1 MRSSD
6 VFALLSWREMTYRA
20 APRLLPVVACI
31 VLPMILG
38 IYWQK
43 VLLSVAVFA
52 LLAISWDILA
62 QTGMI
67 SLGQALF
74 FGLGAYCAGVMNHY
88 WHLPPWVTLPAVTV
102 LGGLISTL
110 LLLPILRL
118 RGIYFSMV
126 TLIVPLMLVR
136 VIEATKIFGGTEGLS
151 GMTPM
156 PSKWIELYLIMAA
169 LLCTLL
175 GFRRMMDSD
184 YGLVL
189 KGINDNDRSVIN
201 AGINIYWFKTQSL
214 FIAGCIV
221 AFCGAFMTHVYMF
234 VGMPVF
240 ALDYSILPIAAA
252 VVGGLGTLAG
262 AAVGAFIL
270 VPLSGHCAGSAV
282 CGSFFTAC
290 FWWCSSSHFPRGYSI
305 ISSASTTSSSDGRRW
320 SNGGRAAVDG
330 GIGEQGLRRRAGAA
344 PGQLRADARGTAGG
358 HRPQR
363 VGQDHPG
370 QRDHA
375 LREAQCRKSDLP
387 GQDD

>member
-1 MRSSD
+1 MKKRRERIDRGIKVRSSD
-6 VFALLSWREMTYRA
+6 VFALLSWREMAYQA
-20 APRLLPVVACI
+20 APRLLPVVACAI
-31 VLPMILG
+31 LPLVLDA
-38 IYWQK
+38 YWQK

-74 FGLGAYCAGVMNHY
+74 FGLGAYCAGVLNHY
-88 WHLPPWVTLPAVTV
+88 WGLPPWLTLPVASVM
-102 LGGLISTL
+102 GGLIATL
-110 LLLPILRL
+110 LLLPVLRL

-151 GMTPM
+151 GMTPLA
-156 PSKWIELYLIMAA
+156 SKWIELYLILAV
-169 LLCTLL
+169 LLCALF

-214 FIAGCIV
+214 FIAGCIG

-252 VVGGLGTLAG
+252 VVGGPGTLAG
-262 AAVGAFIL
+262 AAVGAFVL
-270 VPLSGHCAGSAV
+270 VPLSEAL
-282 CGSFFTAC
+282 
-290 FWWCSSSHFPRGYSI
+290 RGF
-305 ISSASTTSSSDGRRW
+305 G
-320 SNGGRAAVDG
+320 
-330 GIGEQGLRRRAGAA
+330 GLRIVLYGVFLVVFIVALPEGIF
-344 PGQLRADARGTAGG
+344 
-358 HRPQR
+358 HSIQR
-363 VGQDHPG
+363 KYHQFERWV
-370 QRDHA
+370 
-375 LREAQCRKSDLP
+375 EVEK
-387 GQDD
+387 